1 MVCPG
6 MMLLLGRKSPS
17 GGRMSRNGG
26 AFGEEM
32 HFFGGAGRVCPGMG
46 SVSGMKCISLRV
58 CPGMELVSGRKCI
71 SLVGLGE
78 FVPDLGD
85 FRGER
90 AFLGEFV
97 PE

>member
-32 HFFGGAGRVCPGMG
+32 HFFGGAGRVCPGFG
-46 SVSGMKCISLRV
+46 L
-58 CPGMELVSGRKCI
+58 LLGRK
-71 SLVGLGE
+71 SLFGGSLSRIGGAFGE
-78 FVPDLGD
+78 KVP
-85 FRGER
+85 F
-90 AFLGEFV
+90 
-97 PE
+97 

>member
-32 HFFGGAGRVCPGMG
+32 HFFWGGKDDLSRIWVTFGEKEPFWG
-46 SVSGMKCISLRV
+46 SLSRIW
-58 CPGMELVSGRKCI
+58 
-71 SLVGLGE
+71 VGFGE
-78 FVPDLGD
+78 KVP
-85 FRGER
+85 F
-90 AFLGEFV
+90 
-97 PE
+97 